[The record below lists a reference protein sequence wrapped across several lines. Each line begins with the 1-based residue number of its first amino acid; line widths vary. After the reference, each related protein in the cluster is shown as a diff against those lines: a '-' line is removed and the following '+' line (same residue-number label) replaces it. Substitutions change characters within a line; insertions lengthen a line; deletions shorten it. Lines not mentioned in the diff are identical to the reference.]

1 MAQRLNNADDKNGNE
16 DDPRPKKELGRQ
28 ISQRAWQMVRSS
40 KKKKKKP
47 GLAQIHKKRNSL
59 AAENPFTSLNLDV
72 SLILFTAAFFSFHC
86 LVSFD
91 CLYVL
96 SLSVCCLF

>member
-40 KKKKKKP
+40 KKKKNKKKNP
-47 GLAQIHKKRNSL
+47 ASHKYTKREIVL
-59 AAENPFTSLNLDV
+59 QLK
-72 SLILFTAAFFSFHC
+72 ILLHP
-86 LVSFD
+86 
-91 CLYVL
+91 
-96 SLSVCCLF
+96 